1 MPESG
6 SQVGAKTDADTPAW
20 LPRCPPRDV
29 HPKHRHSGLEYAFS
43 RSTDSFR
50 PRFSLV
56 RNYIRKPPTASRHL
70 RHRPRQTTQRGKFKI
85 RKQYGCNASQKEGK
99 AQIKQGERKGQ
110 AQFKGKRPQSVSA
123 ELLRKGFRSR
133 GSEEISHSGT
143 DKQQK
148 TNKNGERCPYL
159 LWMQYPAYHH
169 GL

>member
-70 RHRPRQTTQRGKFKI
+70 RHRPRQTTQRGQKPCGVARACSPNTGSWWVPPRQSHRPRAFLPLEEGPSPSRVHSDTQGWVLSEDRLASASSHKADQ
-85 RKQYGCNASQKEGK
+85 RGLQTRGTFPPKQMSSREG
-99 AQIKQGERKGQ
+99 
-110 AQFKGKRPQSVSA
+110 PQLV
-123 ELLRKGFRSR
+123 
-133 GSEEISHSGT
+133 
-143 DKQQK
+143 
-148 TNKNGERCPYL
+148 
-159 LWMQYPAYHH
+159 
-169 GL
+169 